1 MPDRTYLLFKMCS
14 LGREELKE
22 ISDEFIFPFRNQN
35 KINKYLRDAAEHLGI
50 GKHITFHT
58 ARRTRATLLAEK
70 GVSEYFIANILG
82 HSSITIMGRYQKW
95 TERRAKIH
103 KDKLSII

>member
-1 MPDRTYLLFKMCS
+1 MYS

-35 KINKYLRDAAEHLGI
+35 KINKYLRDAAEHLEI
-50 GKHITFHT
+50 GKHITFYT
-58 ARRTRATLLAEK
+58 ARRTPVTLPAEK

-82 HSSITIMGRYQKW
+82 HSSTTMAGRYQKW
-95 TERRAKIH
+95 TERQAKIH
-103 KDKLSII
+103 KDKLAII